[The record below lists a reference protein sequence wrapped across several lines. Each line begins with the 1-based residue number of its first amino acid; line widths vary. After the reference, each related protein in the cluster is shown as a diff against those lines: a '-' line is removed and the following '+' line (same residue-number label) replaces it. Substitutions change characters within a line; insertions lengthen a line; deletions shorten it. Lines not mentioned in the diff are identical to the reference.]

1 MSVILSVLEPC
12 FLNRCFGS
20 ERKVLEALSVV
31 TAWRRARDAEHGLLA
46 ASRKSRGLAAAAA
59 IGTEKLQRR
68 DFKCIFS
75 RIRSF

>member
-1 MSVILSVLEPC
+1 MLVILSVLEPC
-12 FLNRCFGS
+12 FLTRCFES

-31 TAWRRARDAEHGLLA
+31 TAWRKARDAEHGLLA